1 MSFAIHDASAPL
13 FVRALQ
19 NLSALLTKGE
29 AWAKDKG
36 IDPVVLL
43 QSRLAPDMHPIP
55 RQVQIA
61 CDAAKG
67 AAARLSQSEVP
78 SHPDTETTFDELRQ
92 RIATTIAFVNSIAA
106 DKYSGA
112 EDRIITIPTPN
123 QEFKMPGGMFLTG
136 FAIPNLMFHVSM
148 TYAILRH
155 NGVPVGKLD
164 FLGGI

>member
-36 IDPVVLL
+36 IDPV
-43 QSRLAPDMHPIP
+43 P